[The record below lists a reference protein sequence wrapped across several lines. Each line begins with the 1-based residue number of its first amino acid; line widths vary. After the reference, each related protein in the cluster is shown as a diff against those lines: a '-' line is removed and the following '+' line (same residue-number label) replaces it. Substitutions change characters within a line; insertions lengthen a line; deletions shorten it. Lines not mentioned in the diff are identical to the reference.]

1 MNKDNIDDIRTQFTK
16 QADAYAATA
25 QAKDESSH
33 RMIVG
38 LCQPDPDERV
48 LDVACGPGFL
58 TMAFGRRCKEVIGL
72 DATDAM
78 LSMARSEAEKR
89 GMGNVRFERGIATEL
104 PFPPASFDIV
114 SCRAAFH
121 HFPAP
126 ELVLAEMRRVVK
138 TGGKI
143 LIADIVTSDDPMEAD
158 VHNEIERLC
167 DPTHV
172 QALTATEFRNL
183 FRLNKLDIVTDFP
196 GRITYDL
203 DEWVLH
209 GGPTAEIETKI
220 RQRFNDALEKDNTGL
235 RVRFKE
241 GKILFTHQTIVLV
254 AVSKAD
260 PSSSSQI

>member
-25 QAKDESSH
+25 QARDYASH
-33 RMIVG
+33 MMIVE
-38 LCQPDPDERV
+38 LSRPDPEASV
-48 LDVACGPGFL
+48 LDVACGLGFL

-89 GMGNVRFERGIATEL
+89 GMGDVHFEKGIATEL
-104 PFPPASFDIV
+104 PFPSASFDIV

-121 HFPAP
+121 HFPDP
-126 ELVLAEMRRVVK
+126 ELVLAEMSRVVK
-138 TGGKI
+138 TGGII
-143 LIADIVTSDDPMEAD
+143 LIADIVTSEDPMEAD

-172 QALTATEFRNL
+172 KALTATEFRNL
-183 FRLNKLDIVTDFP
+183 LRMNQLDIITDLP

-203 DEWVLH
+203 D
-209 GGPTAEIETKI
+209 G
-220 RQRFNDALEKDNTGL
+220 
-235 RVRFKE
+235 
-241 GKILFTHQTIVLV
+241 
-254 AVSKAD
+254 
-260 PSSSSQI
+260 